1 MANQVYDLLSSVRR
15 WGQGSG
21 CTCPHRIQWT
31 SLIDESFL
39 FGREFSSGKRR
50 TGRMR
55 GESSTVWGV
64 SSWWNV
70 RLMNGLP
77 TISDEMDQRC
87 CFPVLTQLI
96 TELLAGFSPT
106 WFLLLFLCI
115 LRDGPVMS
123 RRKISLAVPTCF
135 PEFSSFHPYPL
146 WKQLVRWGFITWSF
160 CLNKEEK

>member
-21 CTCPHRIQWT
+21 CTCPHRIEWT

-50 TGRMR
+50 TARMR

-64 SSWWNV
+64 SAWWNV

-87 CFPVLTQLI
+87 CFPVWTQLI
-96 TELLAGFSPT
+96 TELLADFSLT
-106 WFLLLFLCI
+106 WFLFFPLHTTWRTSNVSAEDFLGRSDLFPRI
-115 LRDGPVMS
+115 LFFP
-123 RRKISLAVPTCF
+123 AV
-135 PEFSSFHPYPL
+135 SSAAVSVETAGALRIYHSKFL
-146 WKQLVRWGFITWSF
+146 SQ
-160 CLNKEEK
+160 